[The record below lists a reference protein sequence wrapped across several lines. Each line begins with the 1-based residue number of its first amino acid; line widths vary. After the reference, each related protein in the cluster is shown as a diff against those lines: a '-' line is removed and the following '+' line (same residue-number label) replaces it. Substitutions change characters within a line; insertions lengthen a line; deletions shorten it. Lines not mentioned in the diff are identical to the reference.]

1 MISLLLSEGPALE
14 ADAST
19 PETESETAEFE
30 FVLGRRQMASVGLV
44 LTVLVAVFSGVSYT
58 IGKTMSPAP
67 AASAAAVVV
76 APPAPVEPVPAP
88 LPVVEAT
95 IAPAPLPL
103 GTSGGPLFA
112 EPVPGAIYLQI
123 GAVEKGVAQLWA
135 EGLRTHGLH
144 AFVASGP
151 NEKIFRILVGP
162 FPDQPAYQAAKKIV
176 DDLTL
181 ANFAKRIQP

>member
-14 ADAST
+14 ADASR
-19 PETESETAEFE
+19 PETETAEFE
-30 FVLGRRQMASVGLV
+30 FVLGRRQMAGVALV
-44 LTVLVAVFSGVSYT
+44 VTVLVAVFSGVSYT

-67 AASAAAVVV
+67 AVSA
-76 APPAPVEPVPAP
+76 PQLPVPPVPAP

-95 IAPAPLPL
+95 IAAAPLPL
-103 GTSGGPLFA
+103 GTSDGPLFA

-123 GAVEKGVAQLWA
+123 GAVEKGVAQVWA

-144 AFVASGP
+144 TFVASGP
-151 NEKIFRILVGP
+151 SEKIFRVLVGP
-162 FPDQPAYQAAKKIV
+162 FRDQAGYQDAKKMV
-176 DDLTL
+176 DDLGL

>member
-14 ADAST
+14 ADASR
-19 PETESETAEFE
+19 PETETAEFE
-30 FVLGRRQMASVGLV
+30 FVLGRRQAASVGLV
-44 LTVLVAVFSGVSYT
+44 VTVLVAVFSGVSYT

-67 AASAAAVVV
+67 AMSAGVASQAAA
-76 APPAPVEPVPAP
+76 APVPAP

-95 IAPAPLPL
+95 IAPGPLPL
-103 GTSGGPLFA
+103 GTSDGPLFA

-151 NEKIFRILVGP
+151 SERIFRVLVGP
-162 FPDQPAYQAAKKIV
+162 FRDQPAYQAAKKMV
-176 DDLTL
+176 DDLGLT
-181 ANFAKRIQP
+181 NFAKRIQP